1 LLGRWAWPVSM
12 VDDLVARDTIFSL
25 ATARGKAGIAVIRVS
40 GPQAGAA
47 VAALCGAPREPRR
60 AALRVVS
67 WKGQQLD
74 EAIVLTF
81 EAGAS
86 FTGEEVAELHLHGSM
101 AVIASVIRALSEMEG
116 LRQAEPGEFTRRAL
130 ENGCLDLAQVEG
142 LADLIDSETE
152 AQRRQAMRVLSGAV
166 GRKAEVWRQGL
177 IRSAALIE
185 ATIDFADEDVPV
197 DVHPEVRG
205 ILSGILEDLRSEMAG
220 SRAAERV
227 REGFEVAIMGRPN
240 AGKSTLLNALAGRE
254 AAITSARA
262 GTTRDVIEV
271 RMNLEGLPVTVLD
284 TAGLRESTDEIEKI
298 GIERAIERGRLADL
312 RVFLLDGEGSVPL
325 VEPTEGDIVVQGR
338 ADERAFDAEA
348 VSGRTGQGLDRL
360 IKRIVSELEGRVA
373 SAGVLTRERHRMA
386 ILRAMSSLE
395 SAMTE
400 LGSGSGRHELVAA
413 ELRLAI
419 SALDQ
424 LVGRIDVE
432 DLLDEIFASFCIG
445 K

>member
-1 LLGRWAWPVSM
+1 M
-12 VDDLVARDTIFSL
+12 
-25 ATARGKAGIAVIRVS
+25 
-40 GPQAGAA
+40 
-47 VAALCGAPREPRR
+47 AALCGVPPEPRR
-60 AALRVVS
+60 AGLRKLS
-67 WKGQQLD
+67 WNGRPLD

-81 EAGAS
+81 EEGAS
-86 FTGEEVAELHLHGSM
+86 FTGESLAEFHLHGSL
-101 AVIASVIRALSEMEG
+101 AVIASVIRALSEMAG

-130 ENGCLDLAQVEG
+130 ENGRLDLAQVEG
-142 LADLIDSETE
+142 LADLIDAETE

-166 GRKAEVWRQGL
+166 GKKAEAWRQGL
-177 IRSAALIE
+177 IRAAALIE

-197 DVHPEVRG
+197 DVRPEVGG
-205 ILSGILEDLRSEMAG
+205 ILDLILADLRSELVG

-240 AGKSTLLNALAGRE
+240 AGKSTLLNALAGRD
-254 AAITSARA
+254 AAITSERA

-284 TAGLRESTDEIEKI
+284 TAGLRESADEIEKI
-298 GIERAIERGRLADL
+298 GIERAIQRGQMADL
-312 RVFLLDGEGSVPL
+312 RVFLLDGEGAVPL
-325 VEPTEGDIVVQGR
+325 VEPMAGDILVQGK
-338 ADERAFDAEA
+338 ADERPRDVDA

-360 IKRIVSELEGRVA
+360 IGKIVAELDGRVA
-373 SAGVLTRERHRMA
+373 SAGVLTRERHRAA
-386 ILRAMSSLE
+386 ILRAKASLE
-395 SAMTE
+395 SALSE
-400 LGSGSGRHELVAA
+400 LGSGSDRHELVAA

-432 DLLDEIFASFCIG
+432 ELLDEIFASFCIG